1 MKIISTSQGHSHRY
15 EDLNRQI
22 YNCNVNIYFNQKC
35 IRKNIIP
42 NFDMIKIPKV
52 SPASKFT
59 QQKAS
64 TIRIKVEIKYLYI
77 KKN

>member
-1 MKIISTSQGHSHRY
+1 MKIISTSQGHIHRN

-42 NFDMIKIPKV
+42 NFDMIKIPNV
-52 SPASKFT
+52 SPSPKIHT
-59 QQKAS
+59 TKAP
-64 TIRIKVEIKYLYI
+64 TIRIKVEIK
-77 KKN
+77 